1 MHRLIIILLTLG
13 FFSGCAPKEPILFRA
28 VHMRSVEVGTGGPM
42 LKADVVFY
50 NPNKGSMRLKE
61 ITLDILLDDK
71 PAAFIDQKLTAH
83 IKGQSEFTVPLELQ
97 FKRNEGLVETIF
109 NMFGGKKHSVRFT
122 GRLRVKVKGFPVNI
136 PIDYKDEIKF

>member
-1 MHRLIIILLTLG
+1 
-13 FFSGCAPKEPILFRA
+13 
-28 VHMRSVEVGTGGPM
+28 M

-61 ITLDILLDDK
+61 ITLDILLDGK
-71 PAAFIDQKLTAH
+71 PAAFIDQKLTAQ
-83 IKGQSEFTVPLELQ
+83 IKGQSQFTVPLELQ

-109 NMFGGKKHSVRFT
+109 NLFGGKKHGVRFT
-122 GRLRVKVKGFPVNI
+122 GKLRVKVKGFPVNI